1 MEFIT
6 NNQEETI
13 LLGNKIGKLLKKG
26 DVILLDGD
34 LGAGKT
40 TFTKGIG
47 EALNIKRTIN
57 SPTFT
62 IMKMY
67 NGDINL
73 YHMDLYRLDGLGMDF
88 DLEEYIFGDGISD
101 IEWPNQAIDLLPD
114 QYLLIEIFRTDLDGR
129 RISIKGY
136 GKRYLELIEML
147 KKDV

>member
-88 DLEEYIFGDGISD
+88 DLEEYIFGDGISV

-129 RISIKGY
+129 RVSIK
-136 GKRYLELIEML
+136 EL
-147 KKDV
+147 

>member
-88 DLEEYIFGDGISD
+88 DLEEYIFGDGISV

-129 RISIKGY
+129 RVSIKGY